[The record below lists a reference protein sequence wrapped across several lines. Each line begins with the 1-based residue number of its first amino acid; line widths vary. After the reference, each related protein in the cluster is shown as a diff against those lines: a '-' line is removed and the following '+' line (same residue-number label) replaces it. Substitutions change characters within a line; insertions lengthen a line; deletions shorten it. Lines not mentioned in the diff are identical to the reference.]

1 MRQGLGKW
9 LATAA
14 LVPGTVLAYSWA
26 KPADQ
31 DDRSDKAAPSSR
43 PAKPHRLELPSPRL
57 SLGTPIFGNWQTPE
71 PDAALRLAG
80 HEPEAQPQFALPR
93 FEAEQQSPAGA
104 EFKAAPPSTPLP
116 LIAPQDGLQ
125 RLAKVDQAPLG
136 EHPLAKPEAIDAAPV
151 LAAVEPAPA
160 LPVAVAAPLPVEPV
174 AISAPQLVTAKPTLP
189 AVIAGPFPEFA
200 LAEKVPVL
208 EMPAAA
214 MAELFPSVPELAA
227 IEPLAA
233 VPVPP
238 EQAAIRTLPEVAVGA
253 ASPVPAISAAP
264 AQPIAPAT
272 AMTPVRHADMRA
284 PTPTAVVALALPN
297 TEVTAQLPV
306 PTSPQEVAKTNAAF
320 DAAITAKS
328 EIAALTRTEPRA
340 GLIPAVY
347 RSEAASA
354 VQSRIAAERAA
365 FEAAKI
371 EPRQAANLNSQRNN
385 LVQTTSAKTIV
396 VDPGR
401 LGIGNIPSPLFGR
414 TEPGMGQPQASADNI
429 GKATNLAQAIAYS
442 YETNPQLLSGRA
454 STRSADYL
462 YPATRAAYG
471 PRIDASAS
479 YIFARDRFE
488 DFPGIYSGAQGFTS
502 TASLI
507 ISQPLFTFGRNK
519 AAERDAL
526 SNIEYRREV
535 LRLTQN
541 DVLLGV
547 VAGYVGVLREAG
559 AVTIARENVAL
570 LEREDIDSSE
580 RFKVRE
586 ITSTDL
592 QQVQTRLQL
601 GRTVL
606 LNAQAQLGATQASF
620 LRYVGMPPG
629 ELAPPV
635 SLPIPVAT
643 LGEAYAIGD
652 TESPLIRAA
661 NAREKVSRAAVAAA
675 QAERLPRVDLQGTAD
690 YGTLSPYSSSLRTNR
705 LRGQVTLTVP
715 LIDSGARSAQV
726 KLASEANQADWRLI
740 EAAAR
745 DTRVSIATAWNQL
758 AAAQAS
764 LDRFRSASETA
775 LSAYQGAVLQE
786 RAGARTTLDVLD
798 LARDLLTVRNSYN
811 EALANEYL
819 ARANLLAA
827 MGKLDPEVFSPGLKL
842 YDPAVHFRAVQG
854 HGDVPLVTST
864 LSAIDGVTTRN
875 LSKDRPSQDAAALTA
890 TEATVD

>member
-80 HEPEAQPQFALPR
+80 HEPPALPQFALPR
-93 FEAEQQSPAGA
+93 FEAEQQSPASA
-104 EFKAAPPSTPLP
+104 DFQATAPSTPLP
-116 LIAPQDGLQ
+116 LIAHQDGLE
-125 RLAKVDQAPLG
+125 RLAEVDQAPHG
-136 EHPLAKPEAIDAAPV
+136 EHPLAVPGAIEAAPT
-151 LAAVEPAPA
+151 
-160 LPVAVAAPLPVEPV
+160 LPVAVAGALPVEPV
-174 AISAPQLVTAKPTLP
+174 AISAPQLATAEPTLP
-189 AVIAGPFPEFA
+189 ALIAGPFPEFA
-200 LAEKVPVL
+200 LAEDTPAL
-208 EMPAAA
+208 EVPAAA
-214 MAELFPSVPELAA
+214 MAQLIQSVPELAA
-227 IEPLAA
+227 IEAGEA
-233 VPVPP
+233 VSVSA
-238 EQAAIRTLPEVAVGA
+238 ELVATKMLPELAFGA
-253 ASPVPAISAAP
+253 ESPVPAISAVP
-264 AQPIAPAT
+264 AQLIAPAT
-272 AMTPVRHADMRA
+272 AMAPVRHAEMRA
-284 PTPTAVVALALPN
+284 PTPAAEVALALPKTN
-297 TEVTAQLPV
+297 LAAKLPV
-306 PTSPQEVAKTNAAF
+306 P
-320 DAAITAKS
+320 AITAKS
-328 EIAALTRTEPRA
+328 EIAPLARTEPRA

-354 VQSRIAAERAA
+354 VQPRIATERAV
-365 FEAAKI
+365 FETAKI
-371 EPRQAANLNSQRNN
+371 EPRQAANLNPQRNN
-385 LVQTTSAKTIV
+385 LVQSTSAKTIV

-414 TEPGMGQPQASADNI
+414 TELGMGQLQDSADNI

-462 YPATRAAYG
+462 YPAARAAYG

-547 VAGYVGVLREAG
+547 VAGYIGVLREAG

-570 LEREDIDSSE
+570 LEREEIDSSN

-726 KLASEANQADWRLI
+726 KLASEANLADWRLI